1 MYGSP
6 TGLFIYL
13 SILASEI
20 YNVTWRRIC
29 ICNYFCILLKNKYI
43 QRFND
48 DFFPYESTSILK
60 YMTRKREATEK
71 KTPTFC
77 YFKLFRG
84 SSSPN
89 FALSKFTKLNLDYI
103 SIGIAIFYLIYLSSL
118 QYNFSSFYFVLK
130 KKHCY

>member
-6 TGLFIYL
+6 TELFIYL

-29 ICNYFCILLKNKYI
+29 IYEPLFNYFCILLKNKYI

-60 YMTRKREATEK
+60 YMTRKKKATE
-71 KTPTFC
+71 PPSPPNML
-77 YFKLFRG
+77 LF
-84 SSSPN
+84 
-89 FALSKFTKLNLDYI
+89 
-103 SIGIAIFYLIYLSSL
+103 
-118 QYNFSSFYFVLK
+118 
-130 KKHCY
+130 